1 MALKGTPDGWHS
13 VTPRIIVD
21 DVPKLVTFLKQVFG
35 ATGEV
40 PEDRPAV
47 IRIGDS
53 LVMISETGLR
63 DSVTAFLYVYV
74 PDVDATY
81 QRAIQAGAASIEL
94 TLNTPYGDR
103 RAMVKDPCGNIW
115 QIATH
120 IPQVREG

>member
-21 DVPKLVTFLKQVFG
+21 DVPKLVAFLKQVFG

-53 LVMISETGLR
+53 LVMISETGPR

-81 QRAIQAGAASIEL
+81 QRAMQAGAASIEP

-120 IPQVREG
+120 MPQVLEG